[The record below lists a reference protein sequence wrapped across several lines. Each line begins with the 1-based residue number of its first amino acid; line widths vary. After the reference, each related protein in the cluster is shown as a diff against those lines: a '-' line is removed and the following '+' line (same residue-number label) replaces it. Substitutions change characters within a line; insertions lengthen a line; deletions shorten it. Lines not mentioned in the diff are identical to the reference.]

1 MADELIVVDLGK
13 SSRRKIK
20 KLRKGKG
27 PLVGDV
33 TSALDELRAAGTLP
47 EGAVPVVFVL
57 REKREGVLRLLR

>member
-27 PLVGDV
+27 PLLGDV
-33 TSALDELRAAGTLP
+33 TSALDELRSAGTLP
-47 EGAVPVVFVL
+47 EGAVPVV
-57 REKREGVLRLLR
+57 